1 MQGFTDTTGPITASH
16 LHGAAGIGQ
25 TGNGPVLA
33 NLARVD
39 SSADNGSIDTT
50 ITLNAANEA
59 LLLNGDTY
67 INLHSAMFGG
77 GELRGN
83 LVVSAVPEPGTGLA
97 LCISL
102 GVVAV
107 RRRRR

>member
-1 MQGFTDTTGPITASH
+1 LTGLT
-16 LHGAAGIGQ
+16 
-25 TGNGPVLA
+25 
-33 NLARVD
+33 RVD
-39 SSADNGSIDTT
+39 SSADNGSINTA
-50 ITLNAANEA
+50 ITLSAANEA

-97 LCISL
+97 LCIGL
-102 GVVAV
+102 GAVVV